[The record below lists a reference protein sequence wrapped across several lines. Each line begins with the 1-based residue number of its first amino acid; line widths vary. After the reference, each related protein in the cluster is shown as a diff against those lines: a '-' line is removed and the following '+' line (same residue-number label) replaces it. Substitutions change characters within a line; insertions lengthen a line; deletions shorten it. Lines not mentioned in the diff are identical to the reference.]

1 MKNKGLIL
9 ILAIIT
15 SQLVQAGDSAP
26 NLFTSSQGPYQY
38 TSSQGPYQYTSSQGP
53 YQYTSSQGPY
63 QYTSSQ
69 GPYQIQQPAP
79 LGTSVQ
85 YPYELK
91 TSNPLPAPYCPRVV
105 NFTDEELL
113 QLLATGSL
121 GDD

>member
-1 MKNKGLIL
+1 MKTKILLIAFT
-9 ILAIIT
+9 LAF
-15 SQLVQAGDSAP
+15 SQLVQAGETA
-26 NLFTSSQGPYQY
+26 LKLL
-38 TSSQGPYQYTSSQGP
+38 
-53 YQYTSSQGPY
+53 TSSQGPY

-91 TSNPLPAPYCPRVV
+91 SPKPLPAPYCPRVAD
-105 NFTDEELL
+105 FTDEELL

-121 GDD
+121 SDD